1 MITDFF
7 HKIVILLLDSDN
19 KKINALKYVQTL
31 DKESYEKGSLKDFLD
46 GE

>member
-31 DKESYEKGSLKDFLD
+31 DNESYEKGSLKDFLD